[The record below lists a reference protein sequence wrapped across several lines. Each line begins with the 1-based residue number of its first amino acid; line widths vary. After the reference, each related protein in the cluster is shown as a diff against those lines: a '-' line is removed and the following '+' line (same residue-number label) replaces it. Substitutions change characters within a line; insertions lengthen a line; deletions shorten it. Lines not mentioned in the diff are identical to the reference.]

1 MCVGFVT
8 LTFTLDFHTFCTQN
22 PKTTF
27 DRVLSNVQREV
38 GAKFCWSGVMKIY
51 AGFFSLIIIIAD
63 TILSTVAALWVM
75 AKRTKRN

>member
-1 MCVGFVT
+1 
-8 LTFTLDFHTFCTQN
+8 
-22 PKTTF
+22 
-27 DRVLSNVQREV
+27 
-38 GAKFCWSGVMKIY
+38 MKIY